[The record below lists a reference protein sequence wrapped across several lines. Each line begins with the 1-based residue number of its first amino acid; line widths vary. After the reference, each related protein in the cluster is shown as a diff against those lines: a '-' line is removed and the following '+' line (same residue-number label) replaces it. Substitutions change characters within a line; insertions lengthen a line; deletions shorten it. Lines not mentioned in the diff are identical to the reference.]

1 MKKTEVIL
9 ALEGLE
15 EEALNTI
22 KLAVHQNGMGAPI
35 SAAAVQDSIF
45 VLQSLGCTPDVVRRM
60 RIQRATAAGNMD
72 LVQELAAEE
81 L

>member
-1 MKKTEVIL
+1 MKKTDVIL

-22 KLAVHQNGMGAPI
+22 QLAVHQNGMGAPI
-35 SAAAVQDSIF
+35 SAAAVQASIF

>member
-1 MKKTEVIL
+1 
-9 ALEGLE
+9 
-15 EEALNTI
+15 
-22 KLAVHQNGMGAPI
+22 
-35 SAAAVQDSIF
+35 